1 MYVKIAMRFFT
12 FWTAF
17 DFRLFVIIKKERFP
31 NSTECFEKYSFL
43 MIKKAGGLV
52 ILKKV
57 KVYMKTV
64 CNMGENG
71 LVISVVFF
79 GTPLKCLCEGNCFV

>member
-17 DFRLFVIIKKERFP
+17 DFRFFVIIKRERFP
-31 NSTECFEKYSFL
+31 HSTECFGKYSSL
-43 MIKKAGGLV
+43 MIKKVGGLV
-52 ILKKV
+52 ILKQV

-64 CNMGENG
+64 CTMGKAD
-71 LVISVVFF
+71 L
-79 GTPLKCLCEGNCFV
+79 

>member
-1 MYVKIAMRFFT
+1 MYVKTTMRFFT

-31 NSTECFEKYSFL
+31 HGTECFEKYSL
-43 MIKKAGGLV
+43 LTIKKEGRLV

-64 CNMGENG
+64 CNVGETD
-71 LVISVVFF
+71 L
-79 GTPLKCLCEGNCFV
+79 